1 MRVGSWDT
9 GRVESGDSLFV
20 PYAGPALQPRTAYR
34 VQVEVWDNHGQTAC
48 AETGVETGLRGP
60 DGFAAQWI
68 ADPFEGE
75 HPLPV
80 FETEF
85 AIDTPVKT
93 ARLYI
98 MAHGIYEAELDGAK
112 LGDAWFAP
120 GWTSYHKRLQYQTIP
135 VDTAR
140 LTPGRHTLHVTVA
153 NGWYKGAL
161 GFVPRPNH
169 YGDRAALLAMLCLD
183 GRTVATGEGWRV
195 TTGPVQRAE
204 FYYGEDYD
212 AAAPAAAPRPPL
224 LPGLDKKNLIAQED
238 EPVRCVQMLPVVK
251 DFLAPNGE
259 WVLDFGQ
266 NITGVVHAKLDLPA
280 GAQVRLRHAES
291 LDENGNF
298 YTGNLSFAK
307 SEDTFRSA
315 GQPAEYLPR
324 FTYHG
329 FRYLCVEGLPESQRD
344 PAAFT
349 ACVLTTDLRRT
360 GQFRCSD
367 ERVNQLQSNIQWS
380 QQDNFLEVPTDCPQR
395 SERLGWTGD
404 IRLQQEIEMPGADL
418 PAPAWQAGSWY
429 ETLQGL
435 PTDDEFAAL
444 YGSPLQDDPPLEP
457 GRFSM
462 EDSIMEMKDFS
473 PLMMQAFRGTE
484 ATIAQ
489 GFGGKADYSNPDFRM
504 MIMSGADAPLRA
516 AVLSSGGSFPA
527 AAAQGLLAAANG
539 QTDGPA

>member
-1 MRVGSWDT
+1 MLKLTELQVSSRNHPIGLDEQPVFSWKMVSDIPDTIQTAYRVRVGSWDT

-34 VQVEVWDNHGQTAC
+34 VQVEVWDNHGQ
-48 AETGVETGLRGP
+48 
-60 DGFAAQWI
+60 
-68 ADPFEGE
+68 
-75 HPLPV
+75 
-80 FETEF
+80 
-85 AIDTPVKT
+85 
-93 ARLYI
+93 
-98 MAHGIYEAELDGAK
+98 
-112 LGDAWFAP
+112 
-120 GWTSYHKRLQYQTIP
+120 
-135 VDTAR
+135 
-140 LTPGRHTLHVTVA
+140 
-153 NGWYKGAL
+153 
-161 GFVPRPNH
+161 
-169 YGDRAALLAMLCLD
+169 
-183 GRTVATGEGWRV
+183 
-195 TTGPVQRAE
+195 
-204 FYYGEDYD
+204 YGEDYD

-324 FTYHG
+324 FTCHG

-367 ERVNQLQSNIQWS
+367 ERVNRLQSNIQWS
-380 QQDNFLEVPTDCPQR
+380 RRIIFWKCPPIAPSAVSVLAGQETSVPT
-395 SERLGWTGD
+395 
-404 IRLQQEIEMPGADL
+404 
-418 PAPAWQAGSWY
+418 
-429 ETLQGL
+429 
-435 PTDDEFAAL
+435 
-444 YGSPLQDDPPLEP
+444 
-457 GRFSM
+457 
-462 EDSIMEMKDFS
+462 
-473 PLMMQAFRGTE
+473 
-484 ATIAQ
+484 
-489 GFGGKADYSNPDFRM
+489 
-504 MIMSGADAPLRA
+504 
-516 AVLSSGGSFPA
+516 
-527 AAAQGLLAAANG
+527 AAQRCLTA
-539 QTDGPA
+539 TPHFF